1 MRTKEDYYDILE
13 QITNHFGDVALIPV
27 KAVAEYL
34 GKNEQRLRQVK
45 DFPYKKIGGRYFITP
60 TALARWLS

>member
-13 QITNHFGDVALIPV
+13 RITNHFGDVALIP
-27 KAVAEYL
+27 VAEYL